1 MLGGWVYIMSN
12 KPRGTLYVGVT
23 SDLGRRIWQHQEGKI
38 DGFTKQY
45 GLKRLVFT
53 ERYEL
58 ITQAIQRENLIKHW
72 TRAWKIELIQS
83 LNPQWRDLY
92 DSLI

>member
-1 MLGGWVYIMSN
+1 MATS
-12 KPRGTLYVGVT
+12 RGQ
-23 SDLGRRIWQHQEGKI
+23 DRWFHQKN
-38 DGFTKQY
+38 
-45 GLKRLVFT
+45 GLIRLVFA